1 MRYGKRCIAFVF
13 SLAFSLS
20 ICMNVFA
27 QDIDQQSELGT
38 GEIEG
43 NVKENI
49 YQVVLPTI
57 ANEAFDFI
65 MDPQGL
71 INKTDGAA
79 YKGKTFSEDSTV
91 FFKRTDG
98 KVKEDYSNSS
108 DEITITNMSSVAIKV
123 SVNIS
128 ISESSLGGIAMTED
142 KEFTDDTSTSL
153 YMALIDGEDAKPIGK
168 DGISF
173 DVEIEA
179 APEGAYEYSYDS
191 EKDRYNYKLAD
202 DISGIEFQKYTFQ
215 LTGAAN
221 GKGDWSQLDGVAPE
235 INVAWKIS
243 PVN

>member
-13 SLAFSLS
+13 SLVFCLS
-20 ICMNVFA
+20 TCMNVSA
-27 QDIDQQSELGT
+27 QDIEQQSETGI

-49 YQVVLPTI
+49 YQVVLPTV

-65 MDPQGL
+65 IDPQGL

-79 YKGKTFSEDSTV
+79 YKGETFSEDSTV

-128 ISESSLGGIAMTED
+128 IMH
-142 KEFTDDTSTSL
+142 
-153 YMALIDGEDAKPIGK
+153 
-168 DGISF
+168 
-173 DVEIEA
+173 
-179 APEGAYEYSYDS
+179 
-191 EKDRYNYKLAD
+191 
-202 DISGIEFQKYTFQ
+202 
-215 LTGAAN
+215 
-221 GKGDWSQLDGVAPE
+221 
-235 INVAWKIS
+235 S
-243 PVN
+243 P